1 MATDLPTPDPKN
13 RSIPT
18 ADDPDMLNGNRQSS
32 RELSCAAIESERLAQ
47 EERRRVDSIEE
58 QIRALIAQQQDAEA
72 RSRKYREEAEARQQD
87 AREQSF
93 FEVQTAKQADF
104 RRMISDEV
112 FTRVARDIDNNDDR
126 DYIKA
131 LAERRPGFEDP
142 VFIKCL
148 LWNAIAGDESEFLIA
163 AAQKV
168 SDCFGRKISDA
179 DVAAVKSSV
188 VCLASDVVAMND
200 DHPQSSQSQKAT
212 SELDSARVTGGDG
225 PLPRQAGKTPFA
237 AVNVVDKNQL
247 QTPTDTR
254 TEEDPT
260 RGQEIQAVSSFS
272 CEASQKGHNERHNER
287 HDEFV
292 FKQEPVIP
300 EPASGGHRSMEDID
314 KEGENEPAQSFNAM
328 SADPL
333 TNFLHDE
340 DADMLSIRGRSTTP
354 ATPSKRPREDISV
367 ASKRTS
373 QPKTPKRPRTAKDS
387 NPSKS
392 SGRKQA
398 LSY

>member
-1 MATDLPTPDPKN
+1 MATDLLPPDPKN
-13 RSIPT
+13 RSIST
-18 ADDPDMLNGNRQSS
+18 ASGPDMLNGNRQSS

-47 EERRRVDSIEE
+47 EERLRVDSIEE
-58 QIRALIAQQQDAEA
+58 QIRALVAQQQDAEA

-93 FEVQTAKQADF
+93 FEIQTAKQADF
-104 RRMISDEV
+104 RHTISDEV
-112 FTRVARDIDNNDDR
+112 FTRVAREIDNNDDR

-142 VFIKCL
+142 VFIRCL

-168 SDCFGRKISDA
+168 SGCFGRKVSDA

-188 VCLASDVVAMND
+188 VCLASDVVAMKD
-200 DHPQSSQSQKAT
+200 DHPQSSQIQQAT
-212 SELDSARVTGGDG
+212 SELDSARVIGGDG
-225 PLPRQAGKTPFA
+225 PPPRTAGKTPFA
-237 AVNVVDKNQL
+237 AVNVVDQNQL

-254 TEEDPT
+254 IEEDPT
-260 RGQEIQAVSSFS
+260 RGEEIQAVSSFS
-272 CEASQKGHNERHNER
+272 CEASQKGHNERH
-287 HDEFV
+287 DEFI
-292 FKQEPVIP
+292 FKQEPAIP
-300 EPASGGHRSMEDID
+300 EPASGGYRSMEDID
-314 KEGENEPAQSFNAM
+314 KEGENEPAQSSNAT
-328 SADPL
+328 SANPL
-333 TNFLHDE
+333 NNFLHDE
-340 DADMLSIRGRSTTP
+340 LDANMLSIRGRSTTP

-373 QPKTPKRPRTAKDS
+373 QPKTPKRPRTAKDA